1 MKHLK
6 ITTVLLSALMCA
18 SMVMSPVT
26 VVADETKA
34 KSVTQTIEGSN
45 GLKEIVLPVTLQSKT
60 LSAFEFGTSTE
71 LQPTYKDVLIIGG
84 LKYQVTLPAIN
95 GTGTVKLI
103 GVEDQVTNVS
113 VPNTVTVQGIVY
125 KVTAIGERAF
135 LNNLT
140 IKTLNIG
147 SNVLSIEDEAFSGC
161 SKLVSVKG
169 GSRLKTIGAKTFV
182 GCIKLKTFKITS
194 SVLCKIG
201 PYSFFAD
208 RTLKTLQINKTKKL
222 TKAGVKNSLKGSS
235 VKTVKVKKSKLKK
248 YKKFFKK
255 NNCGRKV
262 TVKK

>member
-1 MKHLK
+1 MNNLK
-6 ITTVLLSALMCA
+6 ITTALLSALMCA
-18 SMVMSPVT
+18 SMVMTPVP
-26 VVADETKA
+26 VFADETEASSETQIVEETEKEEA
-34 KSVTQTIEGSN
+34 SVVVFPVTQRKLASN
-45 GLKEIVLPVTLQSKT
+45 AVAGGENL
-60 LSAFEFGTSTE
+60 
-71 LQPTYKDVLIIGG
+71 KDVLTVGG
-84 LKYQVTLPAIN
+84 LKYKVTSPAVN

-135 LNNLT
+135 LNNMT
-140 IKTLNIG
+140 ITSLNIG
-147 SNVLSIEDEAFSGC
+147 SNVLSIEDQAFSGC

-182 GCIKLKTFKITS
+182 GCPKLKTFNITS

-208 RTLKTLQINKTKKL
+208 GMLKTLQIKKTTKL
-222 TKAGVKNSLKGSS
+222 TKAGVKASLKGSF
-235 VKTVKVKKSKLKK
+235 VKTVKVKKSKIKK

-255 NNCGRKV
+255 KNCGKKV
-262 TVKK
+262 KVKK